1 MGAVLVVAGL
11 VLLNWAGMG
20 SYVSTAWH
28 KVRGNA
34 KRQVPLE
41 FEIDR
46 LRHEVSQLVP
56 DMKKNLSVIAEEIVA
71 VENLK
76 EEVATTETNLKQR
89 ESEIKAMTRDV
100 QAGTERV
107 VYNGREYSGT
117 RVAEKLS
124 RDFASFKRCKAE
136 LESKKKLL
144 DAKERA
150 LEVAREQLAG
160 MRSQKQELEV
170 QVAQLEAELKTVR
183 LAQTKDKFHL
193 DDSKLSQ
200 CKATLAE
207 IKNRLKVEQTETELH
222 GEFANDLGVPVEKKT
237 KSAKEL
243 SKEIS
248 AYFDGSAEE
257 SKVAGK

>member
-1 MGAVLVVAGL
+1 MCRKFGMGAVLVVAGL

-89 ESEIKAMTRDV
+89 ESEIKAMTRD
-100 QAGTERV
+100 
-107 VYNGREYSGT
+107 
-117 RVAEKLS
+117 
-124 RDFASFKRCKAE
+124 
-136 LESKKKLL
+136 
-144 DAKERA
+144 
-150 LEVAREQLAG
+150 
-160 MRSQKQELEV
+160 
-170 QVAQLEAELKTVR
+170 
-183 LAQTKDKFHL
+183 
-193 DDSKLSQ
+193 
-200 CKATLAE
+200 
-207 IKNRLKVEQTETELH
+207 
-222 GEFANDLGVPVEKKT
+222 
-237 KSAKEL
+237 
-243 SKEIS
+243 
-248 AYFDGSAEE
+248 
-257 SKVAGK
+257 